1 MALPFAQDTTYGS
14 AYHSVVTDADNILRV
29 WRKDLA
35 RESLNQQ
42 QFAPFMGEG
51 PLNIIQH
58 LSDLEG
64 RQGIHITKSLL
75 KNIAISNKPYQGD
88 RDTHNLEVKIT
99 DSSETVTLK
108 EWRLPAI
115 EGRAE
120 RKLPQWN
127 YTEETRMAIERYV
140 AQRKDLHILNC
151 MMGIAT
157 YDGESTAQVIY
168 GGETPTNVVYPKG
181 TTNLASITPS
191 HILTPQQVSRA
202 AEVMETGYSNS
213 ATQIFTGTAP
223 AVGGLGVRGVCFI
236 HPYCKYDI
244 RWNEDKIFENWL
256 ADAEIR
262 GGSNPIW
269 KGIPDKFLIDGILY
283 IVLRQPIDYYM
294 LFAAGVATVWSG
306 TGGDVPGANVALN
319 VYCTSQAILRAT
331 AMEDI
336 LDFENWDGNQ
346 FTRVIGGSYEGLT
359 KCRYDRSAT
368 TSTGHRGAP
377 LTTEE
382 TTPTQYTVSQT
393 SAKDWGVVIVPAA
406 AYHHND

>member
-1 MALPFAQDTTYGS
+1 MALPFAVDTTYGS

-51 PLNIIQH
+51 PLNIVQH

-75 KNIAISNKPYQGD
+75 KSIALSNLPYQGD

-120 RKLPQWN
+120 RQLPQWN
-127 YTEETRMAIERYV
+127 YTAETRMAIERYV
-140 AQRKDLHILNC
+140 AQRKDLHILKH
-151 MMGIAT
+151 MMGMHVLDGDSYVL
-157 YDGESTAQVIY
+157 YD
-168 GGETPTNVVYPKG
+168 GETPTNVVYPKG
-181 TTNLASITPS
+181 TTNLATITAS

-213 ATQIFTGTAP
+213 TTQIFTGTTP

-244 RWNEDKIFENWL
+244 RWNEDKIFENWM

-269 KGIPDKFLIDGILY
+269 KGIPDKFMIDGILY
-283 IVLRQPIDYYM
+283 VTLRQPIDAYM
-294 LFAAGVATVWSG
+294 IQLAGATDVWGG

-319 VYCTSQAILRAT
+319 IYCTAQAILRAT
-331 AMEDI
+331 SMEDI

-359 KCRYDRSAT
+359 KCRYARGAT
-368 TSTGHRGAP
+368 TSTGHRSSDG
-377 LTTEE
+377 TTAE

-393 SAKDWGVVIVPAA
+393 GVKDWGVVIVPAA